1 MKKLTKKEKYFL
13 NILFDEISYTTW
25 DCRLSQE
32 QLTMCKKLYPEAIV
46 MKTFDKHKTEMVRF
60 SLIDPKKYIDV
71 YIENLKEK
79 VEMYSTALSE
89 LQTQLYKLSDR

>member
-32 QLTMCKKLYPEAIV
+32 QLTMCKKLYPEAIIT
-46 MKTFDKHKTEMVRF
+46 KTFNKHKTEMVRF

-79 VEMYSTALSE
+79 AEMYSKALFD
-89 LQTQLYKLSDR
+89 LQKQLYKLSEM